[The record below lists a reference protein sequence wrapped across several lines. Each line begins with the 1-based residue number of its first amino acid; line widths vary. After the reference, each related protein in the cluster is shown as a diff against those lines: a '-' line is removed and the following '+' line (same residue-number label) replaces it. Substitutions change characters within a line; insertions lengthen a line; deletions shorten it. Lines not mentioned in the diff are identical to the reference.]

1 MSTKKPKF
9 SEPVSPIGTAQHAW
23 INKPSAPY
31 EGKGEPQYKCTILLE
46 DDATSRAWAESCMAT
61 AFAEAKTAGI
71 KLKKVHH
78 NPFTFPEDVDEDDFL
93 VDPSTGKS
101 KLDESYR
108 GKIYFTAKSQYQPG
122 MIDTKRDP
130 LPEDVRIMSGDSVR
144 LKVQLNPYE
153 GLGSGVSLRLIT
165 VQLVE
170 KNTSFSGG
178 GVRTDGFDDIDGY
191 QATGEEEQF

>member
-1 MSTKKPKF
+1 MTTKKPKF
-9 SEPVSPIGTAQHAW
+9 SEPVSPIGIAQHAW
-23 INKPSAPY
+23 INKPSSPY
-31 EGKGEPQYKCTILLE
+31 EGKGEPQYKCTLLIE
-46 DDATSRAWAESCMAT
+46 DDAAGRAWAESCMAT
-61 AFAEAKTAGI
+61 ALAEAKTAGI

-93 VDPSTGKS
+93 VDPETGKA
-101 KLDESYR
+101 KLDEIYR

-122 MIDTKRDP
+122 MIDTKRES
-130 LPEDVRIMSGDSVR
+130 LPDDVRIMGGDSVR

-178 GVRTDGFDDIDGY
+178 GPRTDGFDDVDGY
-191 QATGEEEQF
+191 QASSEDEQF